1 MKRSR
6 KKNLSI
12 LLVFLFVSG
21 YTWSQSYKQTTNGVR
36 LTTQG
41 VDLDIQFFSQDIVR
55 ILKSPSGTMFKKKS
69 LSVIKTPEA
78 IQLETEQNNSGLS
91 VKSSSLL
98 VKINQKNG
106 LISFYTSSG
115 KLLLSEKKEDSSL
128 FSPQKNGNEKTFSVR
143 QPFQLDENE
152 AIYGL
157 GQHQE
162 GSMNQRNQ
170 RLVLKQNNMQVS
182 IPFFQ
187 SVKGYGLFW
196 DNYSTTI
203 FNDTLNVASF
213 DSEAGECADYYFI
226 NGGNADKVIAGMRSL
241 TGQSPMYP
249 KWVFG
254 YWQSRERY
262 KSQDETTGV
271 VEKYRSLKVPLDGI
285 VQDWQY
291 WGIDNTLWNSTV
303 FGNPLF
309 PDPQGMINRIH
320 ELNAHIIISV
330 WPDFGNKTKIFQ
342 VMKQEGYLFNFTTWP
357 VTSNVQ
363 VYDPFNPGARNLLWS
378 YMNENIFSKGMDGW
392 WLDSTEPDHMNPKE
406 EDENTKTYLGTYR
419 QVRNGFPLVHTGGVY
434 DKQRQA
440 TSGKRVFILARSA
453 FAGQQRYGTTVW
465 SGDVQSSWDILRKQI
480 SGGLN
485 LSLTAIPYWNT
496 DIGGFFSSGNYP
508 KGVKDPAFQELYVRW
523 LQFSTFCTMMRSH
536 GTDTPRE
543 IYQFG
548 EKGAWAYD
556 AIDKYINL
564 RYRFLPYN
572 YSNAWNITSN
582 SGTMMRALNMDFADD
597 KKCWNINNEYMF
609 GPSFLVCPVTSPLYT
624 QQSTNE
630 TTVDFKVIKSQKVY
644 LPLGNNWFDFWT
656 NEKLKG
662 GQQIEKETPID
673 IMPLFVKGGSI
684 IPLGPT
690 VQYATEKTDP
700 VEIRI
705 YPGANASFDLY
716 EDENDNYNYEKGAY
730 SVISFKW
737 NNKSNEL
744 LINDRKGNF
753 KGMRLKRTFD
763 IVLVSDKKGKG
774 TQNVNMNKKTIS
786 YSGTKIEIK
795 L

>member
-1 MKRSR
+1 MKKSR
-6 KKNLSI
+6 RNNL
-12 LLVFLFVSG
+12 LLLFVLLFISG
-21 YTWSQSYKQTTNGVR
+21 YSWSQSYKQTTQGVR

-41 VDLDIQFFSQDIVR
+41 LDLEIQFYTPDIVR
-55 ILKSPSGTMFKKKS
+55 ILKSPSGTSFEKKS
-69 LSVIKTPEA
+69 LSVIKSPEA
-78 IQLETEQNNSGLS
+78 IQLKIDHKNSNIS

-98 VKINQKNG
+98 VKIDQETG
-106 LISFYTSSG
+106 QISFYTSSD
-115 KLLLSEKKEDSSL
+115 KLLFSEKKEGSS
-128 FSPQKNGNEKTFSVR
+128 FFTPVKNGTGLSYSVH
-143 QPFQLDENE
+143 QSFQLDADE

-170 RLVLKQNNMQVS
+170 KIVLKQNNTQVS

-203 FNDTLNVASF
+203 FQDTLNIASF
-213 DSEAGECADYYFI
+213 NSEVGNCADYYFI
-226 NGGNADKVIAGMRSL
+226 NGGNADKVIAGMRLL

-249 KWVFG
+249 KWAFG

-262 KSQDETTGV
+262 KSQEETVGV
-271 VEKYRSLKVPLDGI
+271 VEKYRALKVPLDGI

-291 WGIDNTLWNSTV
+291 WGADNRLWNSTE

-309 PDPQGMINRIH
+309 PNPQGMINRIH

-330 WPDFGNKTKIFQ
+330 WPDFGDKTRIFQ
-342 VMKQEGYLFNFTTWP
+342 VMKQEGYLYNFTTWP
-357 VTSNVQ
+357 VTPDVQ

-378 YMNENIFSKGMDGW
+378 YMNENLFSKGIDGW
-392 WLDSTEPDHMNPKE
+392 WLDSTEPDHLNPKE
-406 EDENTKTYLGTYR
+406 ADENTKTYLGTYR

-434 DKQRQA
+434 DKQRQV
-440 TSGKRVFILARSA
+440 TSDKRVFILARSA

-465 SGDVQSSWDILRKQI
+465 SGDVQSSWDVLRKQI

-485 LSLTAIPYWNT
+485 LSLSAIPYWNT

-548 EKGAWAYD
+548 EKGTWAFD

-572 YSNAWNITSN
+572 YSNAWNITSK
-582 SGTMMRALNMDFADD
+582 SGTMMRALNMDFAGD
-597 KKCWNINNEYMF
+597 KKCWDINNEYMF
-609 GPSFLVCPVTSPLYT
+609 GSSLLVCPVTTPLYT
-624 QQSTNE
+624 RQSTNE
-630 TTVDFKVIKSQKVY
+630 TTVDFKEIKTQEVY
-644 LPLGNNWFDFWT
+644 LPQGNDWFDFWT
-656 NEKLKG
+656 NKKLIG

-673 IMPLFVKGGSI
+673 ILPLFVKAGSI
-684 IPLGPT
+684 IPMGPA

-700 VEIRI
+700 IEIRI
-705 YPGANASFDLY
+705 YPGANASFNLY

-737 NNKSNEL
+737 DNKSKEL
-744 LINDRKGNF
+744 QINNRKGSF
-753 KGMRLKRTFD
+753 KGMQQNRTFE
-763 IVLVSDKKGKG
+763 IVLVSDKKEKG
-774 TQNVNMNKKTIS
+774 TQNGNKNKKTIS
-786 YSGTKIEIK
+786 YTGKKMEIRF
-795 L
+795 